1 MQLSNAAKAA
11 AANHFLSEY
20 HCDEAHEAFDS
31 IMEDPE
37 VLDECVVWEPFKH
50 YNHQT
55 LAEWISDHAE
65 TVQETMDAVAKT
77 SNTGKPTTLKELF
90 GDKYVLIHELEDGE
104 ISYPTISVRR
114 NVFTMGLEMPK
125 VTHELPADTP
135 IAVKDSG
142 FELVINGETLKFH
155 IFVKIPD

>member
-1 MQLSNAAKAA
+1 MNLSNAAKEVAV
-11 AANHFLSEY
+11 NHFLSEY
-20 HCDEAHEAFDS
+20 LCDEAHEAFDE
-31 IMEDPE
+31 IMENPE
-37 VLDECVVWEPFKH
+37 ILDECVIWEPFTH
-50 YNHQT
+50 YNYGT
-55 LAEWISDHAE
+55 LAEWMSDHAE
-65 TVQETMDAVAKT
+65 TVQETMDEAAKT

-142 FELVINGETLKFH
+142 FDLVINGETLRFH